1 MEALTLEEKIIDCWD
16 QNDGKNEPSIC
27 AAEKKGSQYVLGL
40 LSYFKLQRLQAQ
52 AVIPEVE

>member
-16 QNDGKNEPSIC
+16 QNDGKNEPSIY

-40 LSYFKLQRLQAQ
+40 LSYFKLQRL
-52 AVIPEVE
+52 